1 MIKKIKNTF
10 KGFEIITKKIIK
22 NGLKFCF
29 TLCLISLIVLL
40 TYNFILTAPILY
52 YIGINLFRLGL
63 IFAIEF
69 IICGFVSD
77 SIKKQMI

>member
-10 KGFEIITKKIIK
+10 KGFEIITKKIMK
-22 NGLKFCF
+22 NGLIFCF
-29 TLCLISLIVLL
+29 TLCFISLIILI
-40 TYNFILTAPILY
+40 TYNFILSVPVLY

-69 IICGFVSD
+69 IICGFITD